1 MIILPTLRYGD
12 AAYGST
18 SLTTLKTL
26 DPVHHKR
33 LALGFFAVC
42 RTENVLHEAGISTL
56 TEMREQETAKI
67 AIRVITNE
75 SYLIRSYFMTNTQ
88 TNQEHSN
95 QYSLEQLNTWINYRY
110 T

>member
-26 DPVHHKR
+26 DPVHH
-33 LALGFFAVC
+33 
-42 RTENVLHEAGISTL
+42 ISTL